1 MLDKIGKYDIN
12 KQAKT
17 EQLLFYGFVEEG
29 FGEDKLNTKYAF
41 TTPLT
46 KQSVLYVE
54 IRKNI
59 GKLKFDD
66 HNNVVVYENNLQSI
80 YNPFYG
86 DVETPELDEVI
97 DSYNKRMDDMV
108 SSGILVKRLK
118 NNNVKKD

>member
-1 MLDKIGKYDIN
+1 MLEKIGKYDIN
-12 KQAKT
+12 KQTKT

-29 FGEDKLNTKYAF
+29 FGEDKLNTKYVF